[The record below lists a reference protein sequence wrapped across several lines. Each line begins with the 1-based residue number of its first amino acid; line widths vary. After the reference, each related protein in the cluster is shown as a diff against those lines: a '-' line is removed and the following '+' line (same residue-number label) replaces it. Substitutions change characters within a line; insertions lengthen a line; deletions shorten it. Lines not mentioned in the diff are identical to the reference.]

1 MLDIQSEPQ
10 DKQWSEQQR
19 SNGHTS
25 RLVSWTVHPKR
36 SGLMISAS
44 HCPCASVSYAGALL
58 IEVIGTVI
66 ESPGSR

>member
-1 MLDIQSEPQ
+1 MLNNSIAKEQAMDM
-10 DKQWSEQQR
+10 QWS
-19 SNGHTS
+19 TS
-25 RLVSWTVHPKR
+25 RVVSWTVHPKR